1 MKVTKFHWIGLAVVL
16 AGVFGVLSLGQ
27 LRAQNAGGTAVGPTK
42 VAVCDIVKVFREYQR
57 AKDLTKELKK
67 RTQAFAT
74 ENTKRKT
81 ALDVLR
87 NEMEGFKA
95 GSPEYEKIMR
105 KLRGGIV
112 EREVWGT
119 MEKESLMRDH
129 LRLTKEMYKEI
140 KNTIAAVSKQSGV
153 DLTLQLDPDLGNI
166 PSAEA
171 FIAQI
176 SRNKV
181 LYNTKQVDLTEAVL
195 QKLNEAYRIK
205 KGK

>member
-1 MKVTKFHWIGLAVVL
+1 MKVTKFHCIGLAVVL
-16 AGVFGVLSLGQ
+16 AGVFGVVSLEQ
-27 LRAQNAGGTAVGPTK
+27 LRAQNAGGTAAGPTK

-57 AKDLTKELKK
+57 AIDLTGDLKK

-74 ENTKRKT
+74 ENAKRSA
-81 ALDVLR
+81 ALEALKS
-87 NEMEGFKA
+87 EMDGFKA
-95 GSPEYEKIMR
+95 GSPEHEKAMT
-105 KLRGGIV
+105 KLRSGIV

-140 KNTIAAVSKQSGV
+140 KNTIAAVSKQAGV

-166 PSAEA
+166 PNAEA

-195 QKLNEAYRIK
+195 KELNEAYRGR
-205 KGK
+205 GK